1 MHISIEYRGVEHFS
15 RVTGHYFQVTP
26 SEINASVTKAVH
38 NFLQREYPHR
48 EILSDEIVIK
58 EKSALQQPTITK
70 PTGERK

>member
-48 EILSDEIVIK
+48 EILY
-58 EKSALQQPTITK
+58 LWPL
-70 PTGERK
+70 